1 MIRIDIYNGF
11 VEGANEASKTEAD
24 KLRFLIE
31 KNGGYT
37 CQTDH
42 AIRIPGTEV
51 MNNIHN
57 SINRYDRIIILIT
70 DQSASKGWF
79 TFAVLSALENII
91 VENHMRLL
99 VAYKGNRRE
108 DVGFLKT
115 GLLSLT
121 PKTCVDLTEWQG
133 YERLLKQL
141 KTPVCLDEE
150 LPAGNLH
157 LGLVHSHISGYMCY
171 VAEERV
177 VRLCPGTNY
186 DNCNIKSCKAAP
198 WENKCRSR
206 APAFL
211 SIIPADNR
219 CERMG

>member
-1 MIRIDIYNGF
+1 MASGGNNAKAIIFYDS
-11 VEGANEASKTEAD
+11 EGANETSKTEAD
-24 KLRFLIE
+24 KLRFFIE

-37 CQTDH
+37 CQTDNE
-42 AIRIPGTEV
+42 IRIPGTEV

-99 VAYKGNRRE
+99 VAYKGNRHE

-121 PKTCVDLTEWQG
+121 PKTFVDLTEWQG

-171 VAEERV
+171 VAEGKV
-177 VRLCPGTNY
+177 VLPHAFCTF
-186 DNCNIKSCKAAP
+186 SC
-198 WENKCRSR
+198 
-206 APAFL
+206 
-211 SIIPADNR
+211 IP
-219 CERMG
+219 

>member
-1 MIRIDIYNGF
+1 
-11 VEGANEASKTEAD
+11 
-24 KLRFLIE
+24 
-31 KNGGYT
+31 
-37 CQTDH
+37 
-42 AIRIPGTEV
+42 

-79 TFAVLSALENII
+79 TFAVVSSLENII

-121 PKTCVDLTEWQG
+121 PKTFVDLTEWQG

-141 KTPVCLDEE
+141 NTPVCLDEE

-171 VAEERV
+171 VAEEQE
-177 VRLCPGTNY
+177 L
-186 DNCNIKSCKAAP
+186 IKHANNELYVCAQVPTTITAISNLAKQHLGKINVALEHQRFCQSYQQIIEAKG
-198 WENKCRSR
+198 WGD
-206 APAFL
+206 FL
-211 SIIPADNR
+211 EIVP
-219 CERMG
+219 CEGI